1 MKKKLLFAAAMVAS
15 ALGFNAQ
22 AQSVG
27 DVITVDD
34 VKFKVIGENI
44 ITNGSFDDGVS
55 GWKTIG
61 YTTDAVAS
69 DFTITETGGFDG
81 GAYITTNGGGVGSA
95 KTIRQS
101 VAVTPGS
108 SYYFSVY
115 TSGKAP
121 SSNNFAY
128 NALFKMTNATT
139 EDGVLK
145 QFAWPQGASNTAT
158 EWSKTEHVFK
168 AEASHPYV
176 GVRMGW
182 NENSKFDGFVLVEVE
197 VDQTSLW
204 EAALAAAKAAQS
216 DEAYSNVD
224 GSERAALD
232 AVISNY
238 EEDPGTNYQAIAEE
252 INAATDAFKAAKETY
267 DLAASTPEL
276 PYADPDKAPYID
288 EGTTAQYLISDI
300 RAYYESNAFAEGVD
314 GAVDMTDHI
323 LNHDATDGNNS
334 WTWTGN
340 KNNPR
345 NTESWTDSE
354 GNHAY
359 MYFDGGN
366 WSGTGWTTTMEQA
379 ITLPAGR
386 YLLTAKGRAS
396 DGVTL
401 TMSVGEE
408 SVELPNVNASGNVFD
423 RGWNDGFVVFET
435 DGNAVT
441 ILVKATTAGNHQ
453 WFSVGDFRL
462 MQLEAI
468 EVPMATAED
477 YAALAAAIS
486 AAEAKTL
493 GFDAGKYAPY
503 NNVEALQALAAA
515 KAINPEN
522 ADGNTK
528 EVVTNATS
536 ALTAATWT
544 ANTAEVNAIYNGD
557 FAAST
562 PNTESGKNVDMPGWT
577 LVQGIRLVV
586 KDLETDPGLAYTDG
600 KAAVFSWGGTTITY
614 GEQTGY
620 TLPLNAHQVYE
631 LSFKISGWR
640 DGGFP
645 SYVTATLDGVSYTLN
660 PSQFVSRIND
670 AEVNPFKE
678 VKFYLT
684 PDPEADN
691 SILTIYA
698 NQHFT
703 VADLK
708 LMQVAGNLAIN
719 DDQNYDIMQA
729 GKIDV
734 ELTRTIKE
742 GVNSVVLPFELTA
755 DDIAELGGTGAVAY
769 TVSDYDAEKE
779 NLKLAEATSVAANT
793 PFFLK
798 ATAASTSSFEFD
810 EKTIVAGEPTTKV
823 GDVTLVGTYAKIDA
837 VPTGSYILSGGKF
850 YLVNSTVSL
859 KPTRAYVT
867 VPVSAGAKSVLNVE
881 VEDATAIVGVE
892 SEVVNGEVYDIAGR
906 KVSAPARG
914 LYIANGKKVLVK

>member
-1 MKKKLLFAAAMVAS
+1 
-15 ALGFNAQ
+15 
-22 AQSVG
+22 
-27 DVITVDD
+27 
-34 VKFKVIGENI
+34 
-44 ITNGSFDDGVS
+44 
-55 GWKTIG
+55 
-61 YTTDAVAS
+61 
-69 DFTITETGGFDG
+69 
-81 GAYITTNGGGVGSA
+81 
-95 KTIRQS
+95 
-101 VAVTPGS
+101 
-108 SYYFSVY
+108 
-115 TSGKAP
+115 
-121 SSNNFAY
+121 
-128 NALFKMTNATT
+128 
-139 EDGVLK
+139 
-145 QFAWPQGASNTAT
+145 
-158 EWSKTEHVFK
+158 
-168 AEASHPYV
+168 
-176 GVRMGW
+176 
-182 NENSKFDGFVLVEVE
+182 
-197 VDQTSLW
+197 
-204 EAALAAAKAAQS
+204 
-216 DEAYSNVD
+216 
-224 GSERAALD
+224 
-232 AVISNY
+232 
-238 EEDPGTNYQAIAEE
+238 
-252 INAATDAFKAAKETY
+252 
-267 DLAASTPEL
+267 
-276 PYADPDKAPYID
+276 
-288 EGTTAQYLISDI
+288 
-300 RAYYESNAFAEGVD
+300 
-314 GAVDMTDHI
+314 
-323 LNHDATDGNNS
+323 
-334 WTWTGN
+334 
-340 KNNPR
+340 
-345 NTESWTDSE
+345 
-354 GNHAY
+354 

-401 TMSVGEE
+401 TMSVGEA
-408 SVELPNVNASGNVFD
+408 SVALPNVNASGNVFNF
-423 RGWNDGFVVFET
+423 GWNDGFVVFET

-493 GFDAGKYAPY
+493 GFDAGEYAPY

-515 KAINPEN
+515 KAIDPEN

-544 ANTAEVNAIYNGD
+544 ANTTEVNAIYNGD

-562 PNTESGKNVDMPGWT
+562 PNTTSGENVDMPGWT
-577 LVQGIRLVV
+577 LVQGNRLVV

-600 KAAVFSWGGTTITY
+600 QAAVFSWGGTTSTY
-614 GEQTGY
+614 GEKTGY
-620 TLPLNAHQVYE
+620 TLPLKANQVYE

-640 DGGFP
+640 DGDFANV
-645 SYVTATLDGVSYTLN
+645 VTATLDGVSYSLN
-660 PSQFVSRIND
+660 PSQFVQAINVS
-670 AEVNPFKE
+670 EGNPFKE

-684 PDPEADN
+684 PVNEN
-691 SILTIYA
+691 SILNIYA
-698 NQHFT
+698 NHHHAI
-703 VADLK
+703 ADLK
-708 LMQVAGNLAIN
+708 LMKVADNLPIN
-719 DDQNYDIMQA
+719 DAQNYDIMQA

-779 NLKLAEATSVAANT
+779 SLKLAEAESVPANT

-798 ATAASTSSFEFD
+798 ATAASTSSFVFD
-810 EKTIVAGEPTTKV
+810 EKTIVAGEPTKTV

-837 VPTGSYILSGGKF
+837 VPEGSYILSGGKF

-867 VPVSAGAKSVLNVE
+867 VPAGAGAKSVLNVE
-881 VEDATAIVGVE
+881 VDDATAIVGVE
-892 SEVVNGEVYDIAGR
+892 SEVANSEVYDIAGR

>member
-15 ALGFNAQ
+15 AFGFNAQ

-55 GWKTIG
+55 GWKTVG

-69 DFTITETGGFDG
+69 DFTITETGGFDD
-81 GAYITTNGGGVGSA
+81 GAYITTNGGGAGSA

-101 VAVTPGS
+101 VAVKSGS

-128 NALFKMTNATT
+128 NALFKMKDATT

-145 QFAWPQGASNTAT
+145 QFAWPQGANQTAT
-158 EWSKTEHVFK
+158 DWSKTEYVFT
-168 AEASHPYV
+168 ADEAHPYV
-176 GVRMGW
+176 GVRMRL
-182 NENSKFDGFVLVEVE
+182 NQNSKFDGFVLGEVE
-197 VDQTSLW
+197 CDKTTLW
-204 EAALAAAKAAQS
+204 EAALAAAKTAQS

-252 INAATDAFKAAKETY
+252 INAATDAFKAAKEAY

-288 EGTTAQYLISDI
+288 EGTTAANLLIAI
-300 RAYYESNAFAEGVD
+300 REYYESNAAAENVD
-314 GAVDMTDHI
+314 GAVDMRDHI
-323 LNHDATDGNNS
+323 LNNDATDGNNS

-408 SVELPNVNASGNVFD
+408 SVALPNVNASGNVFD
-423 RGWNDGFVVFET
+423 RGWNDGYVVFET

-441 ILVKATTAGNHQ
+441 IMIKATTEGNHQ

-477 YAALAAAIS
+477 YAALAAAFS
-486 AAEAKTL
+486 AADAKTL
-493 GFDAGKYAPY
+493 GFDAGEYAPY

-515 KAINPEN
+515 KAIDPEN

-544 ANTAEVNAIYNGD
+544 ANTEEVNAIYNGD

-562 PNTESGKNVDMPGWT
+562 PNTTSGENVDMPGWT
-577 LVQGIRLVV
+577 LVQGNRLVV

-600 KAAVFSWGGTTITY
+600 QAAVFSWGGTTSTY

-620 TLPLNAHQVYE
+620 TLPLKANQVYE

-640 DGGFP
+640 DGDFANV
-645 SYVTATLDGVSYTLN
+645 VTATLDGVSYSLN
-660 PSQFVSRIND
+660 PSQFVQAINVS
-670 AEVNPFKE
+670 EGNPFKE

-684 PDPEADN
+684 PEADN
-691 SILTIYA
+691 SVLNIYA
-698 NQHFT
+698 NHHHAIT
-703 VADLK
+703 DLK
-708 LMQVAGNLAIN
+708 LMKVAGNLAIN
-719 DDQNYDIMQA
+719 EAQSYDIMQA

-769 TVSDYDAEKE
+769 TVSGYDAEKE

-798 ATAASTSSFEFD
+798 ATAASTSSFVFD
-810 EKTIVAGEPTTKV
+810 EKTLIAGEPTKTV
-823 GDVTLVGTYAKIDA
+823 GDATLVGTYAKIEA

-859 KPTRAYVT
+859 KSTRAYVT
-867 VPVSAGAKSVLNVE
+867 VPAGAGAKSVLNVE

-892 SEVVNGEVYDIAGR
+892 SEVANSEIYDITGR